1 MNVIGLG
8 NTGCNIAKEFENYPQ
23 YNVYY
28 IDTEPRQSKNSYLM
42 SKYDHPEKY
51 EANCPDL
58 THFLPKQ
65 GEMLFILGGSGDIT
79 GASLRIL
86 HAARRCD
93 ITVLYIKADQSLLS
107 TVGQLQQRA
116 TFHIL
121 QEYARS
127 GVFKEIF
134 LLDNL
139 MVSAIMGDVP
149 IADYYSSINKMVV
162 PMIHWLNVFNN
173 STPVMTTFSP
183 LAETSRVKTIS
194 MVDMESGSEKMLFS
208 LDNATEARY
217 YYAISA
223 KSLKEDSSLN
233 NKIRNQIKERNVRT
247 SFAIH
252 ETAYDNNFC
261 YGIICS
267 RQIQEF

>member
-8 NTGCNIAKEFENYPQ
+8 NTGCNIAREFENYPQ

-86 HAARRCD
+86 HAARHCD
-93 ITVLYIKADQSLLS
+93 ITVLYIKADQGLLS

-127 GVFKEIF
+127 
-134 LLDNL
+134 
-139 MVSAIMGDVP
+139 
-149 IADYYSSINKMVV
+149 
-162 PMIHWLNVFNN
+162 
-173 STPVMTTFSP
+173 
-183 LAETSRVKTIS
+183 LAKR
-194 MVDMESGSEKMLFS
+194 F
-208 LDNATEARY
+208 
-217 YYAISA
+217 
-223 KSLKEDSSLN
+223 
-233 NKIRNQIKERNVRT
+233 Q
-247 SFAIH
+247 
-252 ETAYDNNFC
+252 
-261 YGIICS
+261 
-267 RQIQEF
+267 